1 MRSHCRRPC
10 LYAASVMVV
19 VQRRALDL
27 NACALTPVT
36 SIAILMLKVFGLLA
50 AFIHHG
56 SVEQFRDG
64 ADMRDMLG

>member
-1 MRSHCRRPC
+1 
-10 LYAASVMVV
+10 MVV